1 MLSLHSGND
10 LLNIKNERLMKRMV
24 LVIAAV
30 LSLLAGTASAQVVF
44 YKFKFTK
51 DSPFGVAPTRK
62 GLDVKFKNTS
72 GRTIKKVS
80 ILYSGVNDINEAVSS
95 DIVGGVNANA
105 KHTKYRLQTLTGPI
119 EPGKTPK
126 TWLSAVFWSRQKVRP
141 FPQKVTVVYMDNSED
156 VIPITKEN
164 IKAVF
169 PCLEWVE
176 VDYEHGL

>member
-1 MLSLHSGND
+1 MKKN
-10 LLNIKNERLMKRMV
+10 LLFLVLLLMAFAMPMN
-24 LVIAAV
+24 
-30 LSLLAGTASAQVVF
+30 AQVVF

-95 DIVGGVNANA
+95 DIVGGVNANV
-105 KHTKYRLQTLTGPI
+105 KHTKYRIQTLTGPI

-126 TWLSAVFWSRQKVRP
+126 TWISAAFWSRQRVQP

-164 IKAVF
+164 IKEVF
-169 PCLEWVE
+169 PCLEWID